1 MTSDSNLSRF
11 VDAQTPIISTV
22 LQELKQGRKQTHR
35 MWFVF
40 PQLAG
45 LGRSETARHYA
56 KPH

>member
-11 VDAQTPIISTV
+11 VDAQTPIMPTV
-22 LQELKQGRKQTHR
+22 LEELKHGRKQTHW

-45 LGRSETARHYA
+45 LRRSETARHYA
-56 KPH
+56 KPN